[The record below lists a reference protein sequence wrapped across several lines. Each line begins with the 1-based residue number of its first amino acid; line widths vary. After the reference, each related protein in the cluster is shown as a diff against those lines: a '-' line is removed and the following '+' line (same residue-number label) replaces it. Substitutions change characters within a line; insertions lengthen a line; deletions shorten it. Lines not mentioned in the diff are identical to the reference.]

1 MSQTVDLL
9 EVSVLPCSF
18 IKDVMIGAWRVLN
31 EGVEKKEGRV
41 VLGFKVRVSFSWY
54 SISRKLDL

>member
-31 EGVEKKEGRV
+31 EGVEKKEGKI
-41 VLGFKVRVSFSWY
+41 VLGFKVRIWFG
-54 SISRKLDL
+54 